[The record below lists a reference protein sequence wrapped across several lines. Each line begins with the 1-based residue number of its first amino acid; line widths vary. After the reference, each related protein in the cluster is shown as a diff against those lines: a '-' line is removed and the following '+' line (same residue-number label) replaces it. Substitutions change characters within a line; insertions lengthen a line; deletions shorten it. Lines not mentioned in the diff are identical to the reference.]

1 MRISDWSSDVC
12 SSDLTPRTSAWLREL
27 LADVFPPDRV
37 AVALGDA
44 TLGAAFS
51 ALPFDHL
58 VFTGSTAVGRKV
70 MAAAAPNL
78 TPLTLELGGKSP
90 AIVAAD
96 FPIEQAAARLATG
109 KWPNSGQTCIAP
121 DYVLADPAR
130 RDAPV
135 TALREQASARYGDAN
150 QADGYTHLL
159 TLGSTS

>member
-51 ALPFDHL
+51 ALPFDHP

-90 AIVAAD
+90 ALVAAD

-109 KWPNSGQTCIAP
+109 KRLTRGPTCTPPAH
-121 DYVLADPAR
+121 VLINHHRKHHA
-130 RDAPV
+130 
-135 TALREQASARYGDAN
+135 
-150 QADGYTHLL
+150 
-159 TLGSTS
+159 